1 MNNTHVNNNRH
12 TPTSLEEIREMKLC
26 AYDELQLQKKA
37 LAKSAHRLI
46 APFTPAVHKGNS
58 LMRAFNTGMMAFDGV
73 MLGIKLMRKFRRA
86 FR

>member
-1 MNNTHVNNNRH
+1 
-12 TPTSLEEIREMKLC
+12 MKLC

-37 LAKSAHRLI
+37 LTKSAHRLI